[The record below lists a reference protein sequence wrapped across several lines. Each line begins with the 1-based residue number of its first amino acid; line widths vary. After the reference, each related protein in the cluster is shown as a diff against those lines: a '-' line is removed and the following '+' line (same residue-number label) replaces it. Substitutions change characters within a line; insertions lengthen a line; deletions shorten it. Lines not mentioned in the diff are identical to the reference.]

1 MKKLNSL
8 FLVIAL
14 LLCLLTQAL
23 SAFATDT
30 PTTVTVT
37 FVGDESEKAGF
48 MQSVISITP
57 GDNAIAEG
65 YYLVYYTDG
74 SKVLPNYDELATV
87 PASDGSTV
95 SVNISDGI
103 MIPPEA
109 KGIAVFE
116 SAKRFLDTAPDIKN
130 AVAKAEIPA
139 SKRITLGTA
148 ESIFGAVSDV
158 HMNYE
163 QYDRGAYQKWANAL
177 DFYKNSKAEYIIV
190 AGDMTG
196 DKGETPDLEDQYKK
210 YVEIVEASPFP
221 LSNIYECIGNHGN
234 TSADR
239 PLFNQYLQGA
249 DEIHPYA
256 NSPYYHI
263 LKDGKTRDSL
273 FVFMCQE
280 IEATGESST
289 KDNFS
294 KAQIDSAGAGKSKA
308 GEAGASQLSIY
319 RHDRMRLLRQHLPT
333 QS

>member
-1 MKKLNSL
+1 MNSL

-14 LLCLLTQAL
+14 LLCMLTQAL

-30 PTTVTVT
+30 PTTVTIT

-139 SKRITLGTA
+139 IKRITLGTA

-163 QYDRGAYQKWANAL
+163 QYDRGAI
-177 DFYKNSKAEYIIV
+177 KNGQTRLISIRTARRNI
-190 AGDMTG
+190 
-196 DKGETPDLEDQYKK
+196 
-210 YVEIVEASPFP
+210 
-221 LSNIYECIGNHGN
+221 LS
-234 TSADR
+234 
-239 PLFNQYLQGA
+239 
-249 DEIHPYA
+249 
-256 NSPYYHI
+256 
-263 LKDGKTRDSL
+263 
-273 FVFMCQE
+273 
-280 IEATGESST
+280 
-289 KDNFS
+289 
-294 KAQIDSAGAGKSKA
+294 
-308 GEAGASQLSIY
+308 
-319 RHDRMRLLRQHLPT
+319 LPAI
-333 QS
+333 